1 MIWVSLLG
9 AAALSLALLAALRQ
23 GSRRRIEFAVAE
35 RLGPVGIDGAVKGA
49 GPIALDAGSR
59 AVLLLHG
66 FGDTPESLAGLAH
79 ALHARGWTVRVP
91 LLPGHG
97 RTIAEFEASSAN
109 SWQACAEEA
118 YGALRASG
126 CTVSLVGQ
134 SMGAALAVRVAA
146 AHLETPAMVLLAP
159 LLSLSSAL
167 VQGARWWWL
176 VRIAR
181 PLLESADERSIL
193 DPEARQRARGPGVLP
208 VRLVPQLVAL
218 VRAAC
223 ADLPRVM
230 APVRV
235 VQSREDNR
243 VTPAGT
249 EAALRT
255 IGSTTVDM
263 IWRSGAGHVVSVDY
277 GHEQVWTLVGE
288 WLERHVATSEAR
300 SA

>member
-1 MIWVSLLG
+1 MSWVNLLG
-9 AAALSLALLAALRQ
+9 VAALPLALLVAMRQ
-23 GSRRRIEFAVAE
+23 WARRRIERAVTE
-35 RLGPVGIDGAVKGA
+35 RLGPVGTAGVVTGA
-49 GPIALDAGSR
+49 GPIALDAGPR
-59 AVLLLHG
+59 AALLLHG
-66 FGDTPESLAGLAH
+66 FGDTPESLAGLAR

-97 RTIAEFEASSAN
+97 RTIVEFEASS
-109 SWQACAEEA
+109 SEA
-118 YGALRASG
+118 WEGCVEDAHAALRASG

-134 SMGAALAVRVAA
+134 SMGAALAVRLAA
-146 AHLETPAMVLLAP
+146 AHPETSAMVLLAP

-176 VRIAR
+176 VWLVR

-193 DPEARQRARGPGVLP
+193 DPEARKHARGPGVLP
-208 VRLVPQLVAL
+208 VRLVPQLVGL
-218 VRAAC
+218 VRAAR
-223 ADLPRVM
+223 ADLPRVV

-255 IGSTTVDM
+255 IGSPMVDL
-263 IWRSGAGHVVSVDY
+263 IWRTGAGHVVSVDY
-277 GHEQVWTLVGE
+277 GHEQVWALVGD
-288 WLERHVATSEAR
+288 WLDGHLVAAEAR
-300 SA
+300 TA